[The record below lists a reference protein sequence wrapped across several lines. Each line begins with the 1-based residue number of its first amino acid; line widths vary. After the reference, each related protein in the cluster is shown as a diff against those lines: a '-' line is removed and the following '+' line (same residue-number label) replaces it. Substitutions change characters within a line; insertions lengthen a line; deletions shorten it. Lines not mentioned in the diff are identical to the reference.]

1 VGLYTTRRDRLEDRP
16 MIADFEDFC
25 LYMYVLVDDLWTV
38 LAPRYR
44 RPGPAPAC
52 SDSELLTMVLVG
64 ECRGWDQE
72 TDLVA
77 AWRDYPALF
86 PHVPER
92 SRFNRRR
99 RALMHAINDLRR
111 VVLPTLDLAGD
122 RQCVIDSLPVPVLH
136 FHLVPSS
143 PSTSTW
149 RAAGASFGKVSSKNQ
164 TIFGYKLHLL
174 VTLGGVIR
182 DFVLAPAHVHDL
194 TVGAELLAE
203 QRDLLALGDKAYFSA
218 TVAATLRA
226 EADVT
231 LFAVPR
237 ATQRAQLPPAVVAL
251 HTRWRQLIE
260 TVNEQL
266 TEQLHVETNH
276 AKTFW
281 GLCARLYSKLTA
293 HTLCV
298 YLNRRLGHLDCL
310 QIKGLAFA
318 N

>member
-1 VGLYTTRRDRLEDRP
+1 
-16 MIADFEDFC
+16 MIADFEDFG
-25 LYMYVLVDDLWTV
+25 LYMDVLVDDLW
-38 LAPRYR
+38 ARIGHRYR

-72 TDLVA
+72 PDWVA
-77 AWRDYPALF
+77 AWQDYRALF
-86 PHVPER
+86 PVVPER

-99 RALMHAINDLRR
+99 RALQHALNDLRR
-111 VVLPTLDLAGD
+111 AILPALDLAQD

-143 PSTSTW
+143 PSTSSW
-149 RAAGASFGKVSSKNQ
+149 RAAGAAFGKVCSKKQ

-174 VTLGGVIR
+174 VTLGGVIV
-182 DFVLAPAHVHDL
+182 DFVLAPANVHDL

-203 QRDLLALGDKAYFSA
+203 QRALLALGDKAYYSA
-218 TVAATLRA
+218 PVAAALQAEVGVTLFALPRATLRA
-226 EADVT
+226 Q
-231 LFAVPR
+231 P
-237 ATQRAQLPPAVVAL
+237 PPAVVAL
-251 HTRWRQLIE
+251 HARCRQLIE
-260 TVNEQL
+260 TVNGQL
-266 TEQLHVETNH
+266 ADQLHIETNH

-298 YLNRRLGHLDCL
+298 YLNRQLGRPDCL